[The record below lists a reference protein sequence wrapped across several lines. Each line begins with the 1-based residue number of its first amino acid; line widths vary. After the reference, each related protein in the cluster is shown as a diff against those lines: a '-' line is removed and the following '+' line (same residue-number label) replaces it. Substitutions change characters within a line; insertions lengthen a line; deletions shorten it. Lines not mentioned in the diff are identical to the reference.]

1 MSKLSRRNLLL
12 TAIAASALATAAP
25 SFGADG
31 GKVTI
36 MHYFTGALGLE
47 VIEDIF
53 NDFREK
59 TGVTVEESPIG
70 HEDFKSGILVR
81 AAGNNLPDVFSYWA
95 GARTQFVIDHGGLRP
110 IDDMWAA
117 NGLDAVVAKSV
128 ADGATVYDGKHY
140 LVPFG
145 YHYAGMFYNT
155 QVMADAGVTQ
165 MPKTWDE
172 FLAMCETLKAKGVTP
187 IALGSKNRWPAQF
200 WFDYLILRTAGPDYR
215 AKLMDG
221 SASYN
226 DPEVKTAMEKWKE
239 LVDKGYFTANANAD
253 DWTDAGD
260 KVARGDAAMTV
271 MGTWITGYWNGID
284 LKPETDYDFFEFP
297 KMADGVANAVVGP
310 VDGLVISANAANP
323 EGAEKLLNFV
333 ISDTG
338 VQSKWASSRG
348 ALSANVNIDPSIYTP
363 VMQRAAKVVAGADAF
378 VFNYDL
384 STPPPVAEV
393 GLSMFSRFMD
403 DPSQVGTILDQAAVD
418 AKKAFTE

>member
-1 MSKLSRRNLLL
+1 MSMLSRRNLML

-47 VIEDIF
+47 VIEEIF
-53 NDFREK
+53 KDFREK

-95 GARTQFVIDHGGLRP
+95 GARTQFVIDHGALRP

-117 NGLDAVVAKSV
+117 NGLDAIVAKSV

-155 QVMADAGVTQ
+155 QVMAEAGVTQ
-165 MPKTWDE
+165 MPQTWDE
-172 FLAMCETLKAKGVTP
+172 FLAMCEALKAKGVTP

-215 AKLMDG
+215 AKLMEG

-226 DPEVKTAMEKWKE
+226 DPEIK
-239 LVDKGYFTANANAD
+239 
-253 DWTDAGD
+253 
-260 KVARGDAAMTV
+260 AAM
-271 MGTWITGYWNGID
+271 D
-284 LKPETDYDFFEFP
+284 K
-297 KMADGVANAVVGP
+297 
-310 VDGLVISANAANP
+310 
-323 EGAEKLLNFV
+323 
-333 ISDTG
+333 
-338 VQSKWASSRG
+338 
-348 ALSANVNIDPSIYTP
+348 
-363 VMQRAAKVVAGADAF
+363 
-378 VFNYDL
+378 
-384 STPPPVAEV
+384 
-393 GLSMFSRFMD
+393 
-403 DPSQVGTILDQAAVD
+403 
-418 AKKAFTE
+418 